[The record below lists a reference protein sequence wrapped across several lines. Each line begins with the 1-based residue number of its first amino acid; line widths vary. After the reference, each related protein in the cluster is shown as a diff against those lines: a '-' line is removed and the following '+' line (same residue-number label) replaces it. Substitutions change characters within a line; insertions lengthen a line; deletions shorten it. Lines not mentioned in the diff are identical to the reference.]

1 MMSGSRN
8 AFENFCRKHDITPNP
23 ETVLVVRERK
33 EGEKEAQK
41 PNSRLSATDYANLC
55 RAFDFAPN
63 KITMQSLKQLDEE
76 ERAKKSE
83 SKN

>member
-1 MMSGSRN
+1 MSDSRN
-8 AFENFCRKHDITPNP
+8 AFENFCRKHNITPNP

-41 PNSRLSATDYANLC
+41 PNSRLSFYANLC
-55 RAFDFAPN
+55 RTFDFAPN
-63 KITMQSLKQLDEE
+63 KRTMQSLKQLDEE

-83 SKN
+83 TKN